1 MQCVRTQD
9 KTHSKSWMS
18 SMIRTYLELRRL
30 ETFEERYK
38 YLALR
43 GVVGNSTFG
52 FERYLNQRFY
62 TSQQW
67 RNLRHHIIVRDNGCD
82 LGIDGYEIHER
93 VIIHHMNPMTVEQV
107 IDGDID
113 ILDPNLLITT
123 THKTHNAIH
132 FGDETLLP
140 RRLTPREPGD
150 TKLW

>member
-1 MQCVRTQD
+1 
-9 KTHSKSWMS
+9 
-18 SMIRTYLELRRL
+18 MIRTYLELRRL

-62 TSQQW
+62 TSKQW
-67 RNLRHHIIVRDNGCD
+67 RDLRHHIIVRDNGCD

-132 FGDETLLP
+132 FGDEKLLP
-140 RRLTPREPGD
+140 RRLAPREPGD